1 MMMAAISATPNP
13 LSRSWAAV
21 ATYGIPATTPATKAG
36 AGDSCL
42 TKSVGTVVLV
52 HGTELQDL
60 AFDVCHDR
68 TRLKTGTIRH

>member
-1 MMMAAISATPNP
+1 MVATSATPNP
-13 LSRSWAAV
+13 LSRSCAAV
-21 ATYGIPATTPATKAG
+21 AACDIPATTPVTRAG
-36 AGDSCL
+36 AGDICL
-42 TKSVGTVVLV
+42 AQSVGPVVLV